1 MGNSQLFNIGPS
13 GFVECDI
20 ETREG
25 FCELSLTHDD
35 WEYPNTMDMELTREQ
50 ATEIA
55 KILAQWAEKEGGEH
69 GQEKG

>member
-1 MGNSQLFNIGPS
+1 MGEIFEIGPS
-13 GFVECDI
+13 GFVECCI
-20 ETREG
+20 EVRDG

-55 KILAQWAEKEGGEH
+55 KILTQWATREADK
-69 GQEKG
+69 